1 MSAELKENI
10 YSKITDYYNIINKI
24 DGIVQH
30 SHFKEDE
37 AKIDLLEKI
46 SHELHEAT
54 DHMIELYIDYAKNS
68 EDAEAVSEIK
78 NILHSLLEKV
88 KESRGRIKNIYHD
101 ILNENETLS

>member
-1 MSAELKENI
+1 MSEKLKENI

-46 SHELHEAT
+46 SHELHETT
-54 DHMIELYIDYAKNS
+54 DHMIELYINYAKNS
-68 EDAEAVSEIK
+68 EDSESVNEIK
-78 NILHSLLEKV
+78 NILNDLLKKV
-88 KESRGRIKNIYHD
+88 KESRDKIKNIYHD
-101 ILNENETLS
+101 ILNEDNNPS